1 MIYKFGRLSE
11 HCSFRKVKK
20 KNISKSSGE
29 IEDFPIFNN
38 TDAQKMKGFVH
49 NSVTRFHEVVSPL
62 LGKAKNKCEEISP
75 KIKSFKQK
83 IGINIVDNNGI
94 ILATIFP
101 IFPPTVGHI
110 FAGGA
115 WVRKKIQRNLI
126 EKQRRE
132 AQFC

>member
-1 MIYKFGRLSE
+1 MLFQKS
-11 HCSFRKVKK
+11 KK
-20 KNISKSSGE
+20 QTKNIYKSSGE

-38 TDAQKMKGFVH
+38 TDAQKMKGFVQ

-62 LGKAKNKCEEISP
+62 LGKAKNKYEEISP

-83 IGINIVDNNGI
+83 IGINIVDRSVDNNGI

-101 IFPPTVGHI
+101 MAGPWTPTVVLI

-115 WVRKKIQRNLI
+115 WVRKKIQRKLI
-126 EKQRRE
+126 EKQKKE
-132 AQFC
+132 AEFC